1 MLKKCV
7 FSLVYLLPI
16 HLYAAQVDVLRE
28 QAIQNYRAGQ
38 TQQAVSQLDQLLN
51 KYPHD
56 QKLLADYLFIMSS
69 EKRDLTNFSRFLVNI
84 NYVDFP
90 EYAKLPL
97 IQNFRDFKHF
107 KTAIDWSNKFN
118 IQKSVDGRI
127 LLSVLYAEA
136 QDVANAKDQ
145 LSKIDIKGLTA
156 DQLVR
161 VAYAYRLINLPVDAL
176 ATVEHA
182 YQQQTKS
189 SSVLQEY
196 VYDLIA
202 IGSYKRHNNCCK
214 RAKKLNKQCK
224 CCRLYKLVSFLN
236 ISTMQ
241 LLDINI

>member
-28 QAIQNYRAGQ
+28 QAIQNYRVGQ

-107 KTAIDWSNKFN
+107 K
-118 IQKSVDGRI
+118 
-127 LLSVLYAEA
+127 
-136 QDVANAKDQ
+136 
-145 LSKIDIKGLTA
+145 
-156 DQLVR
+156 
-161 VAYAYRLINLPVDAL
+161 
-176 ATVEHA
+176 
-182 YQQQTKS
+182 
-189 SSVLQEY
+189 
-196 VYDLIA
+196 
-202 IGSYKRHNNCCK
+202 
-214 RAKKLNKQCK
+214 
-224 CCRLYKLVSFLN
+224 
-236 ISTMQ
+236 
-241 LLDINI
+241 

>member
-118 IQKSVDGRI
+118 IQ
-127 LLSVLYAEA
+127 
-136 QDVANAKDQ
+136 
-145 LSKIDIKGLTA
+145 
-156 DQLVR
+156 
-161 VAYAYRLINLPVDAL
+161 
-176 ATVEHA
+176 
-182 YQQQTKS
+182 
-189 SSVLQEY
+189 
-196 VYDLIA
+196 
-202 IGSYKRHNNCCK
+202 
-214 RAKKLNKQCK
+214 
-224 CCRLYKLVSFLN
+224 
-236 ISTMQ
+236 
-241 LLDINI
+241 

>member
-1 MLKKCV
+1 M
-7 FSLVYLLPI
+7 
-16 HLYAAQVDVLRE
+16 
-28 QAIQNYRAGQ
+28 
-38 TQQAVSQLDQLLN
+38 
-51 KYPHD
+51 
-56 QKLLADYLFIMSS
+56 
-69 EKRDLTNFSRFLVNI
+69 VNI

-182 YQQQTKS
+182 YQQQPKS

-202 IGSYKRHNNCCK
+202 IGSYKK
-214 RAKKLNKQCK
+214 AQQLLQASEKLNKQRK
-224 CCRLYKLVSFLN
+224 CWRLYKLVSFLN

>member
-1 MLKKCV
+1 M
-7 FSLVYLLPI
+7 
-16 HLYAAQVDVLRE
+16 
-28 QAIQNYRAGQ
+28 
-38 TQQAVSQLDQLLN
+38 
-51 KYPHD
+51 
-56 QKLLADYLFIMSS
+56 
-69 EKRDLTNFSRFLVNI
+69 
-84 NYVDFP
+84 
-90 EYAKLPL
+90 
-97 IQNFRDFKHF
+97 
-107 KTAIDWSNKFN
+107 
-118 IQKSVDGRI
+118 
-127 LLSVLYAEA
+127 YAEA

-182 YQQQTKS
+182 YQQQPKS

-202 IGSYKRHNNCCK
+202 IGSYKK
-214 RAKKLNKQCK
+214 AQQLLQASEKLNKQCK